1 MNEEGAV
8 PWELFHSLS
17 LCSSQWITW
26 RGLLSVALLQSS
38 FVSSAG
44 GWLSLLIW
52 NKTLIS

>member
-44 GWLSLLIW
+44 GWLSLLTW
-52 NKTLIS
+52 NKTFIS